1 MVDNFP
7 ENFLWGAATA
17 SYQIEGAAN
26 KDGKGKSAKDG
37 KGKGVVAVTVSNAGK
52 DYVVLL
58 RTDGYSEVS
67 YNGSVV
73 VP

>member
-1 MVDNFP
+1 MLLEQEVLHWLSKIFD
-7 ENFLWGAATA
+7 
-17 SYQIEGAAN
+17 I
-26 KDGKGKSAKDG
+26 AKAG
-37 KGKGVVAVTVSNAGK
+37 KGKGAVGVTVTNAAK

-58 RTDGYSEVS
+58 ELDGYSEVS